1 VSYVLGVDGCRG
13 GWIAA
18 RLDDTSVG
26 LSLAVFPSMTALLAA
41 HEGAE
46 CIAIDIPIGLT
57 DGPRLC
63 DVRAREFIGARRSSV
78 FPAPC
83 RAALGVRTYEEAATA
98 SLQATGKSLSR
109 QAFAII
115 PKIREVDDAMSPKL
129 QERVREVHPEV
140 CFRALRGRPLE
151 YAKKGFDG
159 YEERRGLLSRA
170 LPDATLPPRDKAA
183 RLISG
188 VAPDDI
194 LDAMV
199 AAWTARRVVRGEAG
213 SLPERV
219 ERDVRGLRMEMVY

>member
-1 VSYVLGVDGCRG
+1 MSYVLGVDGCRG

-151 YAKKGFDG
+151 YAKKGLVSSTG
-159 YEERRGLLSRA
+159 ERN
-170 LPDATLPPRDKAA
+170 
-183 RLISG
+183 
-188 VAPDDI
+188 
-194 LDAMV
+194 
-199 AAWTARRVVRGEAG
+199 TARSSVVIGGVSHGPNG
-213 SLPERV
+213 SSRT
-219 ERDVRGLRMEMVY
+219 DVVAEEGVMASMEGG